1 MGRCPVCK
9 YNSGDEFVFS
19 PEWDNTTR
27 ENETMRTISIS
38 FIALFFLVGGIA
50 HFVWLDTFMSIMP
63 AYLHYH
69 KELVIISGVF
79 ELLGAGGI
87 VLPWTR
93 RFAGVGLIA
102 LSIAVFPANINM
114 AMHPENF
121 PQIPVSFLYARLPLQ
136 FLFIWLIWWAVT
148 PMPSKK

>member
-1 MGRCPVCK
+1 MPRTW
-9 YNSGDEFVFS
+9 N
-19 PEWDNTTR
+19 NTTR
-27 ENETMRTISIS
+27 ESEAMRTISIS

-50 HFVWLDTFMSIMP
+50 HFVWLDTFVSIMP
-63 AYLHYH
+63 AYLNCH

-87 VLPWTR
+87 LLPRTR

-102 LSIAVFPANINM
+102 LTIAVLPANINM

-121 PQIPVSFLYARLPLQ
+121 PQIPVSFLYGCLPLQ

-148 PMPSKK
+148 PISNKK